1 MTGFLVELYISKTS
15 RGAIAATTER
25 LSRAASELR
34 DTGRPVWLVRSIC
47 VPDDETCYLLV
58 EASSTGDLDELS
70 RRAELTFEHVAET
83 TADIDHRRADIA
95 NDRSE
100 SNDSSG

>member
-1 MTGFLVELYISKTS
+1 MTGFLVELYVSKTGC
-15 RGAIAATTER
+15 GAIAATIER

-34 DTGRPVWLVRSIC
+34 DAGRPVWLVHSIC
-47 VPDDETCYLLV
+47 VPEDETCYLLV
-58 EASSTGDLDELS
+58 DASSRDDVNALS
-70 RRAELTFEHVAET
+70 GRAELTFEHVAET